1 MTEIN
6 ADQEEASDQ
15 EAETDQAREAEEV
28 QDVAFFE
35 VENLLRKRAPVPFIS
50 VLGAFLCNRMPESK
64 GLTFSL
70 VSGIFRGI
78 YCQHPHF
85 ALVEAWKTEMPC
97 SKQSIA

>member
-35 VENLLRKRAPVPFIS
+35 VENLLRKKGASS
-50 VLGAFLCNRMPESK
+50 VYIGSGAFLCNRMPESK

-85 ALVEAWKTEMPC
+85 ALVKRPG
-97 SKQSIA
+97 KQKCHAVSSR